1 MRRGRAYGHT
11 GPRCASQVFPQGML
25 RALNLDV
32 QATHGAEPMIIA
44 TLEGRKGR
52 VELRG
57 AP

>member
-1 MRRGRAYGHT
+1 MARRLEHSDPVRIQA
-11 GPRCASQVFPQGML
+11 ML

-32 QATHGAEPMIIA
+32 QVTRGAEPMIIA

-57 AP
+57 AQ